1 MKKLKRLL
9 EKEHSKKQ
17 KDLITKEILEGN
29 ISVTDIVEV
38 LKSNDG
44 IYAQRGAYVITG
56 LHDDDIKHLEPFLWD
71 LWRAIQPISHQAI
84 PRAIY
89 RYLAAIDL
97 PEDLEGEIFEVGTK
111 TFISKKT
118 SVAIKVHI
126 MTILTNIAL
135 KHPELKT
142 EVVFIIK
149 EQLPGCSA
157 GYRSRARRELARI
170 A

>member
-44 IYAQRGAYVITG
+44 IYAQRGAYAITG

-71 LWRAIQPISHQAI
+71 LWGQSNP
-84 PRAIY
+84 
-89 RYLAAIDL
+89 
-97 PEDLEGEIFEVGTK
+97 
-111 TFISKKT
+111 
-118 SVAIKVHI
+118 
-126 MTILTNIAL
+126 
-135 KHPELKT
+135 
-142 EVVFIIK
+142 
-149 EQLPGCSA
+149 
-157 GYRSRARRELARI
+157 
-170 A
+170 